1 MRDRQLEQNTF
12 VKKQL
17 EYEEKVR
24 KPLVQ
29 EEARAARV
37 REKIEQKD
45 LKVETILNENEKL
58 KRDVSHQ
65 RAEAHSKKLKL
76 QDMISKVK
84 K

>member
-1 MRDRQLEQNTF
+1 MIQKVEKKERYSEEKSLEKMRDRQLEQSTF
-12 VKKQL
+12 VKKQI

-58 KRDVSHQ
+58 KRDVSH
-65 RAEAHSKKLKL
+65 
-76 QDMISKVK
+76 
-84 K
+84 